1 MHNYSIIW
9 LMDLKLISSL
19 IKQLIMQQCINAIY
33 DKIIFNFSDIKISP
47 MDLLIALY
55 TRSNLDLQ
63 PLINHNNPNLQ
74 SSIDNA
80 FNTIPFLNQMMNDFK
95 KYDF

>member
-1 MHNYSIIW
+1 M
-9 LMDLKLISSL
+9 ISTL
-19 IKQLIMQQCINAIY
+19 IKHIIIENCINNTY

-47 MDLLIALY
+47 MDMLIALY